1 MYDRLTLDIRDGF
14 KRLAGTPGFT
24 VAALTILALGIGV
37 NAAIFSAV
45 DALAF
50 DPCLSHG
57 PMSWSTSI
65 RIPTM
70 GGHRRMRIRRT
81 SMSLR

>member
-24 VAALTILALGIGV
+24 VAALTILALGIGA

-50 DPCLSHG
+50 RPLPFARPHELVHVYQDSDDGRPS
-57 PMSWSTSI
+57 SNAY
-65 RIPTM
+65 
-70 GGHRRMRIRRT
+70 RRT